1 MNEKKRKSD
10 VERLNRVISA
20 GAERTA
26 YEKQLLNWG
35 KGKII
40 LSNHCAVYLKV
51 TQCCMSIISQ

>member
-10 VERLNRVISA
+10 VERVNRVISA
-20 GAERTA
+20 GAERAA